1 MFYTDPVTS
10 NINVLTDRTAT
21 VPSGEVDKTTFL
33 KLLVMQ
39 MSNQDPLN
47 PMDNENFMGQ
57 LAQFNQLE
65 QSMNLNDSFNT
76 FLSFQA
82 LTQATSMIGKDVQAF
97 YLNDD
102 SSTSIVDGKVD
113 EIILLNGTPIL
124 KLSSGY
130 EVPIQ
135 MVLRV
140 GTDLGE

>member
-1 MFYTDPVTS
+1 LFYTDPVTS

-39 MSNQDPLN
+39 MS
-47 PMDNENFMGQ
+47 NENFMGQ